1 MNISDWFSNRCVTAF
16 DDVAEQ
22 ILGGSA
28 QSIANLIKSNPAKV
42 EENFRAV
49 LGNSYISQIASK
61 FETVQETKLS
71 KLTVKSATP
80 VNCKEYNKYL
90 IDYLKKLPGV
100 NKTQNLL
107 FSLEDENAFFF
118 FLFAINFLSNL
129 QNNKKYI

>member
-16 DDVAEQ
+16 GDVAEQ

-49 LGNSYISQIASK
+49 LGNSYISKIASK

-90 IDYLKKLPGV
+90 IDYLKKLPSV